1 MIIED
6 LLENIYFFA
15 VLNFFTIK
23 MNEGSFKTSKEEKQ
37 LIQQIKKA
45 AVLGSGVMGSG
56 IAAHLANIGIPT
68 LLLDIVPRELTEQE
82 KNKGLTLED
91 KVVRNRISATAIQ
104 KLLKQ
109 KPAPLTSKKNIALI
123 EAGNFE
129 DDMEKLKD
137 VDWIIEVVVENLDI
151 KKQIFERVDA
161 NRKPGSIVSSNTSG
175 ISVEAMIEGRSDDFK
190 KHFLGT
196 HFFNPPR
203 YLKLLEI
210 IPTKETAPEVLSFM
224 KKFGED
230 VLGKGVVE
238 AKDTPNFI
246 ANRIGTYGLLVT
258 VREMIKGG
266 YSVGE
271 VDSVTGPLIGR
282 PKSAT
287 FRTLDV
293 VGLDTFAHVARNV
306 YEKVEGAE
314 KEVFEVPA
322 FMNKM
327 IENGWLGSKSGQGFF
342 LKQGKEILEINP
354 ETLEYG
360 PRKKLSAPSI
370 ELANQA
376 KGTANKLKTLVF
388 ANDRAGQLLWSIFA
402 PVFVYSAELVGVIAD
417 DIVAIDRAMKWGFGW
432 SQGPFESWD
441 ALGVEKV
448 VSRMEAEGL
457 AVPAWVKEMLEK
469 GIASFYKEDE
479 NGDVYFYHNGEYKL
493 IEENPK
499 VINLAKIK
507 KQKGVIKKN
516 SGASLID
523 IGDGV
528 ALLEFHSKSNAIG
541 PDILQMINFAI
552 DEVEKNY
559 KGLVIGNQGKNF
571 CVGANLAMILME
583 AQDDNIF
590 DLDLVVRQFQQASMK
605 IKYSSKPVVVAPF
618 GMTLG
623 GGAEVCL
630 PAAHIQASSETYMG
644 LVEVGVGLIPGGG
657 GNKELYIKH
666 LNSLPN
672 GVEVDLQNIANKVFE
687 SIAMAKVS
695 TSAEEARENNFLSKA
710 DGISFNSDHLIY
722 DAKQAV
728 LALYEKG
735 YRPPVRRKIPVVG
748 ETGYATLLL
757 AAQSMYYSGYIS
769 EHDLKIAKK
778 LAYVIAGGK
787 VPYGTEVD
795 EQYLLD
801 LEREAFLSL
810 VAEPKTQ
817 QRMQHMLLKGK
828 PLRN

>member
-1 MIIED
+1 M
-6 LLENIYFFA
+6 
-15 VLNFFTIK
+15 
-23 MNEGSFKTSKEEKQ
+23 
-37 LIQQIKKA
+37 QQIKKA

-68 LLLDIVPRELTEQE
+68 LLLDIAPRELTDAE
-82 KNKGLTLED
+82 KAKGLTLEN
-91 KVVRNRISATAIQ
+91 KAVRNRISEGNRQ

-109 KPAPLTSKKNIALI
+109 KPAPLTSKKNMALI

-129 DDMEKLKD
+129 DDMERLKD
-137 VDWIIEVVVENLDI
+137 VDWIIEVVVENLSI
-151 KKQIFERVDA
+151 KKQVFEKVDRH
-161 NRKPGSIVSSNTSG
+161 RKPGSIVSSNTSG
-175 ISVEAMIEGRSDDFK
+175 ISVEAMSEGRSEDFQ

-203 YLKLLEI
+203 YLKLLEV
-210 IPTKETAPEVLSFM
+210 IPTKKTSSEVLSFM
-224 KKFGED
+224 KQFGED

-258 VREMIKGG
+258 VQEMLKGG

-271 VDSVTGPLIGR
+271 VDSITGPLIGR

-293 VGLDTFAHVARNV
+293 VGLDTFIHVANNV
-306 YEKVEGAE
+306 YDQVDGKEKA
-314 KEVFEVPA
+314 VFEVPD
-322 FMNKM
+322 FMKVM
-327 IENGWLGSKSGQGFF
+327 QEKGWLGSKTGQGFF
-342 LKQGKEILEINP
+342 LKKGKEILELNP

-360 PRKKLSAPSI
+360 PRQKLKTAST
-370 ELANQA
+370 ELAKQA
-376 KGTANKLKTLVF
+376 KGTAGKLKALVYSD
-388 ANDRAGQLLWSIFA
+388 DRSGQLLWNILSPA
-402 PVFVYSAELVGVIAD
+402 LLYSAQLHGEIAD
-417 DIVAIDRAMKWGFGW
+417 DVTAIDRAMKWGFGW
-432 SQGPFESWD
+432 ELGPFETWD
-441 ALGVEKV
+441 AIGVEKSV
-448 VSRMEAEGL
+448 RKMEEAGEE
-457 AVPAWVKEMLEK
+457 VPAWVKEMLEK
-469 GIASFYKEDE
+469 GINSFYKEDE
-479 NGDVYFYHNGEYKL
+479 GQKYFYHNGEYRL

-499 VINLAKIK
+499 VINLKQLK

-516 SGASLID
+516 TGASLVD

-528 ALLEFHSKSNAIG
+528 ALLEFHSQSNAIG
-541 PDILQMINFAI
+541 LDIIQMINFAV

-571 CVGANLAMILME
+571 CVGANLGMILME
-583 AQDDNIF
+583 AQDDNIYE
-590 DLDLVVRQFQQASMK
+590 LDMVVRHFQNAMMK
-605 IKYSSKPVVVAPF
+605 IKYSAKPVVAAPF

-644 LVEVGVGLIPGGG
+644 LVEVGVGLIPGGS
-657 GNKELYIKH
+657 GNKELYLKH
-666 LNSLPN
+666 LENMPN
-672 GVEVDLQNIANKVFE
+672 GVEFDLQKVANKVFE

-695 TSAEEARENNFLSKA
+695 TSGEEARDNNFLNLA
-710 DGISFNSDHLIY
+710 DGISVNGDHLLY

-728 LALYEKG
+728 LALHEKG
-735 YRPPVRRKIPVVG
+735 YKPPVRKKVPVVG

-757 AAQSMYYSGYIS
+757 GAQAMLYSGYIS

-810 VAEPKTQ
+810 VAEPKSQ

>member
-1 MIIED
+1 M
-6 LLENIYFFA
+6 
-15 VLNFFTIK
+15 
-23 MNEGSFKTSKEEKQ
+23 
-37 LIQQIKKA
+37 IQQIKKA

-68 LLLDIVPRELTEQE
+68 LLLDIVPRELTDDE
-82 KNKGLTLED
+82 KKKGLTLED
-91 KVVRNRISATAIQ
+91 KAVRNRISQTALQ

-109 KPAPLTSKKNIALI
+109 KPAPLTSKNNLALI

-129 DDMEKLKD
+129 DDLSRLSD
-137 VDWIIEVVVENLDI
+137 VDWIIEVVVENLAI
-151 KKQIFERVDA
+151 KQQIFEKVDHY
-161 NRKPGSIVSSNTSG
+161 RKPGSFVSSNTSG
-175 ISVEAMIEGRSDDFK
+175 ISVEAMAEGRSEDFQ

-210 IPTKETAPEVLSFM
+210 IPTQHTSPDVLHFM
-224 KKFGED
+224 KQYGED
-230 VLGKGVVE
+230 ILGKGVVV

-258 VREMIKGG
+258 VREMLKGG

-293 VGLDTFAHVARNV
+293 VGLDTFAHVAKNV
-306 YEKVEGAE
+306 YDQVDGEE

-322 FMNKM
+322 FMNQMLEK
-327 IENGWLGSKSGQGFF
+327 GWLGSKSGQGFF
-342 LKQGKEILEINP
+342 LKKGKEILELDP
-354 ETLEYG
+354 ATLEYVE
-360 PRKKLSAPSI
+360 RKKLKTASI
-370 ELANQA
+370 EMSKQE
-376 KGTANKLKTLVF
+376 KGLANKLKALVY
-388 ANDRAGQLLWSIFA
+388 ANDRTGELLWNIFS
-402 PVFVYSAELVGVIAD
+402 PVLVYSANLLGTIAD

-432 SQGPFESWD
+432 EQGPFEVWD
-441 ALGVEKV
+441 ALGLEK
-448 VSRMEAEGL
+448 SIAKMEKDGL
-457 AVPAWVKEMLEK
+457 VIPSWIKEMLAN
-469 GIASFYKEDE
+469 GQTSFYKEEE
-479 NGDVYFYHNGEYKL
+479 NGDVFFYTNGDYKL
-493 IEENPK
+493 VEENPK
-499 VINLAKIK
+499 VINLKKIK
-507 KQKGVIKKN
+507 KQRGVIKKN

-523 IGDGV
+523 LGDGV
-528 ALLEFHSKSNAIG
+528 ALLEFHSQSNAIG
-541 PDILQMINFAI
+541 LDIVQMINFAVE
-552 DEVEKNY
+552 EVEKNF

-590 DLDLVVRQFQQASMK
+590 EIDMVVRHFQQAMMK
-605 IKYSSKPVVVAPF
+605 IKYSTKPVVAAPF
-618 GMTLG
+618 AMTLG

-630 PAAHIQASSETYMG
+630 PAAHIQATMETYMG

-657 GNKELYIKH
+657 GNKELYMKF
-666 LNSLPN
+666 LNSMPN
-672 GVEVDLQNIANKVFE
+672 GVPFDLQNVANKVFE
-687 SIAMAKVS
+687 TIAMAKVS
-695 TSAEEARENNFLSKA
+695 TSGEEARENNFLNKA
-710 DGISFNSDHLIY
+710 DGVSVNGDHQLY

-728 LALYEKG
+728 LALYDKG
-735 YRPPVRRKIPVVG
+735 YKPPVRKKIPVVG

-757 AAQSMYYSGYIS
+757 GAQTMHYSGYIS

-787 VPYGTEVD
+787 VPFGTEVD

-801 LEREAFLSL
+801 LEKEAFLSL
-810 VAEPKTQ
+810 IAEPKSQ
-817 QRMQHMLLKGK
+817 ARMQHMLLKGK

>member
-1 MIIED
+1 M
-6 LLENIYFFA
+6 
-15 VLNFFTIK
+15 
-23 MNEGSFKTSKEEKQ
+23 
-37 LIQQIKKA
+37 IQQIKKA

-68 LLLDIVPRELTEQE
+68 LLLDIAPRELTDAE
-82 KNKGLTLED
+82 KAKGLTLEN
-91 KVVRNRISATAIQ
+91 KAVRNRISEGNRQ

-129 DDMEKLKD
+129 DDMERLKD
-137 VDWIIEVVVENLDI
+137 VDWIIEVVVENLSI
-151 KKQIFERVDA
+151 KKQIFEKVDQH
-161 NRKPGSIVSSNTSG
+161 RKPGSIVSSNTSG
-175 ISVEAMIEGRSDDFK
+175 ISVEAMSEGRSEDFQ

-203 YLKLLEI
+203 YLKLIEV
-210 IPTKETAPEVLSFM
+210 IPAKKTSSEVLSFM
-224 KKFGED
+224 KQFGED

-258 VREMIKGG
+258 VQEMLKGG

-271 VDSVTGPLIGR
+271 VDSITGPLIGR

-293 VGLDTFAHVARNV
+293 VGLDTFIHVANNV
-306 YEKVEGAE
+306 YDQVVGKE
-314 KEVFEVPA
+314 KEVFEVPD
-322 FMNKM
+322 FMRVMQEK
-327 IENGWLGSKSGQGFF
+327 GWLGSKTGQGFF
-342 LKQGKEILEINP
+342 LKKGKEILELNP

-360 PRKKLSAPSI
+360 PRQKLKTAST
-370 ELANQA
+370 ELAKQE
-376 KGTANKLKTLVF
+376 KGTAGKLKALVYSD
-388 ANDRAGQLLWSIFA
+388 DRSGQLLWNILSPA
-402 PVFVYSAELVGVIAD
+402 LLYSAQLHGEIAD
-417 DIVAIDRAMKWGFGW
+417 DVTAIDRAMKWGFGW
-432 SQGPFESWD
+432 ELGPFETWD
-441 ALGVEKV
+441 AIGVEKSV
-448 VSRMEAEGL
+448 RKMEEAGEE
-457 AVPAWVKEMLEK
+457 VPAWVKEMLEK
-469 GIASFYKEDE
+469 GFNSFYKEE
-479 NGDVYFYHNGEYKL
+479 EGQKYFYHNGEYRL

-499 VINLAKIK
+499 VINLKQLK

-516 SGASLID
+516 TGASLVD

-528 ALLEFHSKSNAIG
+528 ALLEFHSQSNAIG
-541 PDILQMINFAI
+541 LDIIQMINFAV
-552 DEVEKNY
+552 DEVEQNY

-571 CVGANLAMILME
+571 CVGANLGMILME
-583 AQDDNIF
+583 AQDDNIYE
-590 DLDLVVRQFQQASMK
+590 LDMVVRHFQNAMLK
-605 IKYSSKPVVVAPF
+605 IKYSSKPVVAAPF

-644 LVEVGVGLIPGGG
+644 LVEVGVGLIPGGS
-657 GNKELYIKH
+657 GNKELYLKH
-666 LNSLPN
+666 LESMPN
-672 GVEVDLQNIANKVFE
+672 GVEFDLQKVANKVFE

-695 TSAEEARENNFLSKA
+695 TSGEEARDNNFLNLA
-710 DGISFNSDHLIY
+710 DGISVNGDHLLY

-728 LALYEKG
+728 LALHEKG
-735 YRPPVRRKIPVVG
+735 YKPPVRKKVPVVG

-757 AAQSMYYSGYIS
+757 GAQAMLYSGYIS

-810 VAEPKTQ
+810 VAEPKSQ

>member
-1 MIIED
+1 M
-6 LLENIYFFA
+6 
-15 VLNFFTIK
+15 
-23 MNEGSFKTSKEEKQ
+23 
-37 LIQQIKKA
+37 IQQIKKA

-68 LLLDIVPRELTEQE
+68 LLLDIAPRELTDAE
-82 KNKGLTLED
+82 KAKGLTLED
-91 KVVRNRISATAIQ
+91 KAVRNRISEGNRQ

-109 KPAPLTSKKNIALI
+109 KPAPLTSKNNIALV

-129 DDMEKLKD
+129 DDMERLKD
-137 VDWIIEVVVENLDI
+137 ADWIIEVVVENLAI
-151 KKQIFERVDA
+151 KKQVFEKVDQC
-161 NRKPGSIVSSNTSG
+161 RKPGSIVSSNTSG
-175 ISVEAMIEGRSDDFK
+175 ISVEAMSEGRSEDFQ

-203 YLKLLEI
+203 YLKLLEV
-210 IPTKETAPEVLSFM
+210 IPTKNTSSEVLSFM
-224 KKFGED
+224 KQFGED

-258 VREMIKGG
+258 VQEMLKGG
-266 YSVGE
+266 YSIGE
-271 VDSVTGPLIGR
+271 VDSITGPLIGR

-293 VGLDTFAHVARNV
+293 VGLDTFIHVANNV
-306 YEKVEGAE
+306 YDQVDGKE
-314 KEVFEVPA
+314 KEVFEVPG
-322 FMNKM
+322 FMKVM
-327 IENGWLGSKSGQGFF
+327 QEKGWLGSKSGQGFF
-342 LKQGKEILEINP
+342 LKKGKEILELNP
-354 ETLEYG
+354 ESLEYG
-360 PRKKLSAPSI
+360 PRKKLKTAST
-370 ELANQA
+370 ELSKQE
-376 KGTANKLKTLVF
+376 KGTPGKLKALVYSD
-388 ANDRAGQLLWSIFA
+388 DRAGQLLWNILSPA
-402 PVFVYSAELVGVIAD
+402 LLYSAQLLGEIAD
-417 DIVAIDRAMKWGFGW
+417 DVTAIDKAMKWGFGW
-432 SQGPFESWD
+432 ELGPFETWD
-441 ALGVEKV
+441 AIGVGKSV
-448 VSRMEAEGL
+448 QKMEDAGEE
-457 AVPAWVKEMLEK
+457 VPAWVKDMLEK
-469 GIASFYKEDE
+469 GFDSFYKEE
-479 NGDVYFYHNGEYKL
+479 EGKQYFYHNGEYRL

-499 VINLAKIK
+499 AINLKQIK

-516 SGASLID
+516 TGASLID
-523 IGDGV
+523 LGDGV
-528 ALLEFHSKSNAIG
+528 ALLEFHSQSNAIG
-541 PDILQMINFAI
+541 LDIIQMINFAV

-571 CVGANLAMILME
+571 CVGANLGMILME
-583 AQDDNIF
+583 AQDDNIYE
-590 DLDLVVRQFQQASMK
+590 LDMVVRQFQNAMMK
-605 IKYSSKPVVVAPF
+605 IKYSAKPVVAAPF

-644 LVEVGVGLIPGGG
+644 LVEVGVGLIPGGS

-666 LNSLPN
+666 LKNMPN
-672 GVEVDLQNIANKVFE
+672 GVEFDLQKVANKVFE

-695 TSAEEARENNFLSKA
+695 TSGEEARDNNFLNLA
-710 DGISFNSDHLIY
+710 DGISVNGDHLLY

-728 LALYEKG
+728 LALHKKG
-735 YRPPVRRKIPVVG
+735 YKPPVRKKVPVVG

-757 AAQSMYYSGYIS
+757 GAQAMLYSGYIS

-810 VAEPKTQ
+810 VAEPKSQ

>member
-1 MIIED
+1 
-6 LLENIYFFA
+6 
-15 VLNFFTIK
+15 
-23 MNEGSFKTSKEEKQ
+23 MNEYSFKKLKGEIK

-68 LLLDIVPRELTEQE
+68 LLLDIAPRELTDAE
-82 KNKGLTLED
+82 KAKGLTLED
-91 KVVRNRISATAIQ
+91 KAVRNRISEGNRQ

-109 KPAPLTSKKNIALI
+109 KPAPLTSKKNIALV

-129 DDMEKLKD
+129 DDMERLKD
-137 VDWIIEVVVENLDI
+137 VDWIIEVVVENLAI
-151 KKQIFERVDA
+151 KKQVFEKVDQS
-161 NRKPGSIVSSNTSG
+161 RKPGSIVSSNTSG
-175 ISVEAMIEGRSDDFK
+175 ISVEAMSEGRSEDFQ

-203 YLKLLEI
+203 YLKLLEV
-210 IPTKETAPEVLSFM
+210 IPTKNTSSEVLSFM
-224 KKFGED
+224 KQFGEN

-258 VREMIKGG
+258 VQEMLKGG
-266 YSVGE
+266 YSIGE
-271 VDSVTGPLIGR
+271 VDSITGPLIGR

-293 VGLDTFAHVARNV
+293 VGLDTFIHVANNV
-306 YEKVEGAE
+306 YDQVDGKE
-314 KEVFEVPA
+314 KEVFEVPG
-322 FMNKM
+322 FMKVM
-327 IENGWLGSKSGQGFF
+327 QEKGWLGSKSGQGFF
-342 LKQGKEILEINP
+342 LKKGKEILELNP
-354 ETLEYG
+354 ESLEYG
-360 PRKKLSAPSI
+360 PRKKLKTAST
-370 ELANQA
+370 ELSKQE
-376 KGTANKLKTLVF
+376 KGTPGKLKALVYSD
-388 ANDRAGQLLWSIFA
+388 DRAGQLLWNILSPA
-402 PVFVYSAELVGVIAD
+402 LLYSAQLHGEIAD
-417 DIVAIDRAMKWGFGW
+417 DVTAIDKAMKWGFGW
-432 SQGPFESWD
+432 EMGPFETWD
-441 ALGVEKV
+441 AIGLEKSV
-448 VSRMEAEGL
+448 QKMEDAGEE
-457 AVPAWVKEMLEK
+457 VPAWVKDMLEK
-469 GIASFYKEDE
+469 GFGSFYKEE
-479 NGDVYFYHNGEYKL
+479 EGKQYFYHNGEYKL

-499 VINLAKIK
+499 AINLKQLK

-516 SGASLID
+516 TGASLID
-523 IGDGV
+523 LGDDV
-528 ALLEFHSKSNAIG
+528 ALLEFHSQSNAIG
-541 PDILQMINFAI
+541 LDIIQMINFAV

-571 CVGANLAMILME
+571 CVGANLGMILME
-583 AQDDNIF
+583 AQDDNIYE
-590 DLDLVVRQFQQASMK
+590 LDMVVRQFQNAMMK
-605 IKYSSKPVVVAPF
+605 IKYSAKPVVAAPF

-644 LVEVGVGLIPGGG
+644 LVEVGVGLIPGGS

-666 LNSLPN
+666 LENMPN
-672 GVEVDLQNIANKVFE
+672 GVEFDLQKVANKVFE

-695 TSAEEARENNFLSKA
+695 TSGEEARDNNFLNLA
-710 DGISFNSDHLIY
+710 DGISMNGDHLLY

-728 LALYEKG
+728 LALHKKG
-735 YRPPVRRKIPVVG
+735 YKPPVRKKVPVVG

-757 AAQSMYYSGYIS
+757 GAQAMLYSGYIS
-769 EHDLKIAKK
+769 EHDLSIAKK

-810 VAEPKTQ
+810 VAEPKSQ